1 MLENP
6 AERATVVSIIVTTI
20 LGAVEVSA
28 AFSFG
33 MVAFLAAG
41 IDALFDT
48 ATSLGVFAGLRVSR
62 RPADRGHPYGHR
74 QAETLVSVFLAS
86 ALVLTAVNI
95 EWLSLD
101 RIYLQTPAKAALE
114 LFLLAAL
121 SLVILSVLARYKI
134 NTGKLT
140 KNLSVVADGY
150 HTLTDSV
157 SVGAILVGLV
167 FIQMGYSWVDPL
179 VALGISFIILY
190 WALSIGQDAINV
202 LMGAAPGARVMAK
215 MRKICRNAPGVK
227 GCHKCRARRV
237 GSRIFADVHI
247 LVDPKLSVE
256 ESHEVATR
264 VEHRLKAEIPDLT
277 SVVVHIEPIGRR
289 EGGKKR

>member
-6 AERATVVSIIVTTI
+6 AERATVASIIITTI
-20 LGAVEVSA
+20 LGAAEVWA
-28 AFSFG
+28 ALLFG

-74 QAETLVSVFLAS
+74 QAETLISVVLACV
-86 ALVLTAVNI
+86 LVFTSVRIIL
-95 EWLSLD
+95 LSLD
-101 RIYLQTPAKAALE
+101 KIYSQTPVKTAPE
-114 LFLLAAL
+114 PFLLAVL
-121 SLVILSVLARYKI
+121 SFVILGALARHKI
-134 NTGKLT
+134 STGKQT
-140 KNLSVVADGY
+140 NNSSVVADGY
-150 HTLTDSV
+150 HTLSDSI
-157 SVGAILVGLV
+157 SAAAILVGLV

-179 VALGISFIILY
+179 VALGISIIILH
-190 WALSIGQDAINV
+190 WALSIGRDAINV
-202 LMGAAPGARVMAK
+202 LMGASPGAKVMA
-215 MRKICRNAPGVK
+215 RIREICRGVLGVK

-247 LVDPKLSVE
+247 LVDPKLSTGQ
-256 ESHEVATR
+256 SHKVATQ
-264 VEHRLKAEIPDLT
+264 VERRLKANVPNLT
-277 SVVVHIEPIGRR
+277 SVVVHIEPTRRR